1 MCCVIARVILLLV
14 SDMSG
19 GGGGGGGYGLNY
31 YSWVGCSLERYA
43 LHVFILR
50 PFVAL

>member
-14 SDMSG
+14 SDMS
-19 GGGGGGGYGLNY
+19 GGGGGGYGLNY

-43 LHVFILR
+43 LFILR

>member
-14 SDMSG
+14 SDMS

-43 LHVFILR
+43 LFILR

>member
-43 LHVFILR
+43 LFILR